1 MSTSKKPRKP
11 HLWRVDVSL
20 KEGVLDPQGTTIRR
34 ALIDMGYKNIKEVKS
49 GKFFEIELDADR
61 TIEAVET
68 LEQVCKKLLAN
79 PVIERYEIKR
89 LK

>member
-1 MSTSKKPRKP
+1 MSTNRKSRKP

-34 ALIDMGYKNIKEVKS
+34 ALTDMGYENIKEVKS
-49 GKFFEIELDADR
+49 GKFFEIELDGDR
-61 TIEAVET
+61 AREAAKT
-68 LEQVCKKLLAN
+68 LEEVCRKLLAN

>member
-1 MSTSKKPRKP
+1 
-11 HLWRVDVSL
+11 L

-34 ALIDMGYKNIKEVKS
+34 ALADMGYKDIKEVKS
-49 GKFFEIELDADR
+49 GRFFEIELDGDR
-61 TIEAVET
+61 IHEAVKT
-68 LEQVCKKLLAN
+68 LEEVCKKLLAN

>member
-1 MSTSKKPRKP
+1 MSTNRKSRKP

-49 GKFFEIELDADR
+49 GKFFEIELDGDR
-61 TIEAVET
+61 TEEAVET
-68 LEQVCKKLLAN
+68 LEEVCKKLLAN

>member
-1 MSTSKKPRKP
+1 MSTNRKSRKPR
-11 HLWRVDVSL
+11 LWRVDVSL

-34 ALIDMGYKNIKEVKS
+34 ALADMGYKNIKEVKS
-49 GKFFEIELDADR
+49 GRFFEIELDGDR
-61 TIEAVET
+61 AEDAVKT
-68 LEQVCKKLLAN
+68 LEEVCRKLLAN

>member
-1 MSTSKKPRKP
+1 MSRNRKSRKP

-49 GKFFEIELDADR
+49 GKFFEIELDGDR
-61 TIEAVET
+61 TKEAEET
-68 LEQVCKKLLAN
+68 LEEICRKLLAN